1 MNVSQENQGT
11 IFKDLTPEQERLV
24 SKLKTHVALI
34 INRSPNKKLPL
45 EVLIEQGSISA
56 SRKHMVGALALAA
69 DHYLAVDFNG
79 EDGEI
84 LSLNEPGQSW
94 IEEKQAQKADVEA

>member
-1 MNVSQENQGT
+1 MNTPQENLGT
-11 IFKDLTPEQERLV
+11 IFKDLTPEQEMFV
-24 SKLKTHVALI
+24 NKLKTHVASV

-56 SRKHMVGALALAA
+56 SRRHMIGALALAA

-79 EDGEI
+79 EGGGT
-84 LSLNEPGQSW
+84 LSLNESGQSW
-94 IEEKQAQKADVEA
+94 IEEEQA